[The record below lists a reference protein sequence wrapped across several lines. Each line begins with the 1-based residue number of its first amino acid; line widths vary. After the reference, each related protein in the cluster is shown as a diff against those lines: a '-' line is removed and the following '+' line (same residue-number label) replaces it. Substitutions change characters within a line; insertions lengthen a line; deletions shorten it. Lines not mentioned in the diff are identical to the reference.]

1 MSTREYD
8 KTYIIDTSIILDDVY
23 SIFPLSEGGKN
34 RVVIPETTL
43 DEIDGKKKGFE
54 DINFQAREFNRLL
67 DESVTLEEYDMDFE
81 GDKLS
86 IVVIMIH
93 DSIFEL
99 ISKKH
104 YRVNEQKEQL
114 NILNDR
120 KILEIASAFP
130 GSTVV
135 SNDIAMR
142 IRAISMKLNSEPLKR
157 NRSDD
162 VENLEFIE
170 VIHISSEQKE
180 KIQYSKDV
188 DYDKKFSIFTNVEF
202 ICDDTG
208 QHILA
213 FYKQDGF
220 HIIDEKEIRKLTVR
234 PRNKEQIFF
243 LNMLIDK
250 DVPIVVCAGVTG
262 SGKNL
267 LSLQGALKFSQLNS
281 NKMLS
286 GIKYCRNTITA
297 GDSEAQ
303 LGFLKGDESSKLGVF
318 TYPLYDAIETY
329 IHIDQEEA
337 LNSKKPIPIQSS
349 SKEFAEENGIEV
361 ININQMRGSNLS
373 GFLILDEWQNSSPS
387 VNKLMLTRVV
397 EGSKV
402 VIIGD
407 IHQIDHH
414 HLSKYNN
421 ALAIMLK
428 HAKTSDLV
436 GGITMSKVIRG
447 RIAAFADANL

>member
-1 MSTREYD
+1 MTNTREYD
-8 KTYIIDTSIILDDVY
+8 KTYIIDTSVILDDVY

-34 RVVIPETTL
+34 RVIIPETTL
-43 DEIDGKKKGFE
+43 DEIDSKKKGFE

-67 DESVTLEEYDMDFE
+67 DDAETLEEYDIVS
-81 GDKLS
+81 GDEKLS
-86 IVVIMIH
+86 SVMVMIH
-93 DSIFEL
+93 NATFEL
-99 ISKKH
+99 VSKKE
-104 YRVNEQKEQL
+104 YKVSSQREQL

-120 KILEIASAFP
+120 KILEIASSFK

-142 IRAISMKLNSEPLKR
+142 IRARSLRLNSEPLKR

-170 VIHISSEQKE
+170 VINIQSDQKD
-180 KIQYSKDV
+180 KIEHAKDTDFGKKYSH
-188 DYDKKFSIFTNVEF
+188 FTNVEF
-202 ICDDTG
+202 ICEDTG
-208 QHILA
+208 EHILA
-213 FYKQDGF
+213 LYKPDGF
-220 HIIDEKEIRKLTVR
+220 RIIDEKKLRKMTVK
-234 PRNKEQIFF
+234 PRNKEQLFF
-243 LNMLIDK
+243 LNMLLDK
-250 DVPIVVCAGVTG
+250 DLPIVVCGGVTG

-267 LSLQGALKFSQLNS
+267 LSLQGALKYTSGAS
-281 NKMLS
+281 NKIHS

-303 LGFLKGDESSKLGVF
+303 LGYLKGDETAKLGVF
-318 TYPLYDAIETY
+318 TYPLFDAIHTFME
-329 IHIDQEEA
+329 IDQEDSIA
-337 LNSKKPIPIQSS
+337 NKKAISITSN
-349 SKEFAEENGIEV
+349 KDFMEEHGIEV
-361 ININQMRGSNLS
+361 ININQMRGANLS
-373 GFLILDEWQNSSPS
+373 GYLIFDEWQNSSAS
-387 VNKLMLTRVV
+387 VNKLMLSRVI

-428 HAKTSDLV
+428 FAKTSDIV
-436 GGITMSKVIRG
+436 GGITMSRVVRG

>member
-8 KTYIIDTSIILDDVY
+8 KTYIIDTSVILDDVY

-34 RVVIPETTL
+34 RVIIPETTL
-43 DEIDGKKKGFE
+43 DEIDNKKKGFE

-67 DESVTLEEYDMDFE
+67 DEAKTLDENDIDIDGE
-81 GDKLS
+81 KLS
-86 IVVIMIH
+86 SVMVMIH
-93 DSIFEL
+93 DAIFEL
-99 ISKKH
+99 ISKKR
-104 YRVNEQKEQL
+104 YRVTEQREQTS
-114 NILNDR
+114 ILNDR
-120 KILEIASAFP
+120 KILEIASYFP
-130 GSTVV
+130 DATVV

-142 IRAISMKLNSEPLKR
+142 IRAKSMKLNAEPLKR
-157 NRSDD
+157 HRSDD
-162 VENLEFIE
+162 VEHLEFIE
-170 VIHISSEQKE
+170 TIIINSTDKD
-180 KIQYSKDV
+180 KIPYSKDS
-188 DYDKKFSIFTNVEF
+188 DYGKKFSHFTNVEF
-202 ICDDTG
+202 ICEDTG

-213 FYKQDGF
+213 FYKPDGF
-220 HIIDEKEIRKLTVR
+220 HIIDEKEIRKLTVK

-243 LNMLIDK
+243 LNMLLDK
-250 DVPIVVCAGVTG
+250 DLPIVVCAGVTG

-267 LSLQGALKFSQLNS
+267 LSLQGALKFNQSQI
-281 NKMLS
+281 NKMTS

-297 GDSEAQ
+297 GDTEAQ

-318 TYPLYDAIETY
+318 TYPLYDAVETY
-329 IHIDQEEA
+329 IQLEQDEA
-337 LNSKKPIPIQSS
+337 LNNKKPISIQSA
-349 SKEFAEENGIEV
+349 KEFVEENNIEV
-361 ININQMRGSNLS
+361 ININQMRGSNLA

-428 HAKTSDLV
+428 HAKNSDIV
-436 GGITMSKVIRG
+436 GGITMSKVVRG
-447 RIAAFADANL
+447 RIAAFADSNL